1 MLTDVL
7 DREISLRLW
16 KCKGG
21 IKGGRTMSISK
32 VKKSKDA
39 RMAGVL
45 MPVASLPSKDGVG
58 NFGKEAYAF
67 VDKLADMGIR
77 IWQILPLNPLG
88 YGNSPYQPF
97 SSYAGDELYI
107 DLELLAEAG
116 YLTTNRDDYE
126 TGENPNRIEYEKARA
141 YKVKYLKEAYKGF
154 YEKPN

>member
-107 DLELLAEAG
+107 DLDLLAEKRAI
-116 YLTTNRDDYE
+116 NACSSA
-126 TGENPNRIEYEKARA
+126 IFSSARLFCCLIIRWISWLDS
-141 YKVKYLKEAYKGF
+141 YQ
-154 YEKPN
+154 NS